1 MLRFGAQIAKISD
14 RRKYLLY
21 GNLPIYSKHLLD
33 SVVLLTL
40 FVNLCRYSART
51 IDALQR
57 MDLDMKE
64 LDLDLIHN
72 LIRHIVFREDV
83 STYNIVLQGWGLELI
98 HNLIRHIVFREDMST

>member
-1 MLRFGAQIAKISD
+1 M
-14 RRKYLLY
+14 
-21 GNLPIYSKHLLD
+21 PIYSKHLLD
-33 SVVLLTL
+33 AVVLLTL

-83 STYNIVLQGWGLELI
+83 STWVDQKVLKLLVYLLEYTTELY
-98 HNLIRHIVFREDMST
+98 ETYT